1 MFSICRILCI
11 NYNLLTTERDFRETT
26 LSYNE
31 QTFWKGINEW
41 SDWYDKMSNPKLLA
55 SYSGRIPKTV
65 G

>member
-26 LSYNE
+26 LSYDE

-41 SDWYDKMSNPKLLA
+41 SDWYDKMSNP
-55 SYSGRIPKTV
+55 
-65 G
+65 